1 MVVIVPPII
10 LDELDGL
17 KQRGGDATRKWRASY
32 TLAILEDVFS
42 PDRAY
47 REETDGYGV
56 RGR

>member
-32 TLAILEDVFS
+32 TLAVLEDVLLVIRYQRR
-42 PDRAY
+42 PA
-47 REETDGYGV
+47 EGG
-56 RGR
+56 G

>member
-1 MVVIVPPII
+1 VVVIVPPII

-47 REETDGYGV
+47 REETDQAA
-56 RGR
+56 